1 MAKIKIAQ
9 SIFRDYDIR
18 EVYPGEVNKET
29 YYILGRAIASY
40 LKVREISVGYDARLS
55 SKELFAG
62 LTAGLTDQGTDVIDL
77 GMISTEMNYYASGRY
92 GFPASIIISASH
104 NPPQYNG
111 LKIVKKG
118 VVPLHGTF
126 GLPEIKELALK
137 GQFPEVSA
145 KGKIRQMDIYNDWIA
160 HLLTFINPEKIISLK
175 TVVDAGNGMAGPT
188 WEKIAKKIKL
198 NIIPLFFEPDGH
210 FPNHLPDPLNPRN
223 LESLGRKIRETQ
235 ADCGIA
241 LDGDA
246 DRMFVVDDKGK
257 FLPGSITCAILAE
270 HLLSKKGPAKVL
282 YSVTSGK
289 IVAEIVGKMKGKAIK
304 TRVGHSYIK
313 TEMKKQN
320 ALFAGEHSGHFYF
333 RDNYFAD
340 SSTIAGLLMLEFL
353 AEKKNKLSEIRQK
366 YEKYVSSGE
375 INFEVDTPDTF
386 LDNLTEY
393 YTKRNPDLIDG
404 VTVDFGSWWFNVR
417 SSKTEALVR
426 LNMEA
431 ENRQLFKEKLTDIM
445 AVLQELGAR
454 EKKG

>member
-18 EVYPGEVNKET
+18 GVYPTQVNEET
-29 YYILGRAIASY
+29 YYILGRAIALY
-40 LKVREISVGYDARLS
+40 LKVREISIGYDARLS
-55 SKELFAG
+55 SKELFAS
-62 LTAGLTDQGTDVIDL
+62 LTAGITDQGTDVVNL
-77 GMISTEMNYYASGRY
+77 GMISTEMNYFASGKY
-92 GFPASIIISASH
+92 GFPASIIVSASH
-104 NPPQYNG
+104 NPPEYNG

-118 VVPLHGTF
+118 VVPLHGHF
-126 GLPEIKELALK
+126 GLPQIKQLAFK
-137 GQFPEVSA
+137 GQFPTASR
-145 KGKIRQMDIYNDWIA
+145 KGKIRRMDIYNDWIS
-160 HLLTFINPEKIISLK
+160 HLQTFINPNKITSLR
-175 TVVDAGNGMAGPT
+175 VVIDAGNGMAGPT
-188 WEKIAKKIKL
+188 WKKIAKKINL

-223 LESLGRKIRETQ
+223 LISLQQKISESG

-246 DRMFVVDDKGK
+246 DRMFVVDDKAK
-257 FLPGSITCAILAE
+257 LLSGSITCAILAE
-270 HLLSKKGPAKVL
+270 HLLSKKGPAKIL

-289 IVAEIVGKMKGKAIK
+289 IVAEIVGKMKGKSIK

-340 SSTIAGLLMLEFL
+340 SSTIAGLLVLEFL
-353 AEKKNKLSEIRQK
+353 AEKKGKLSEIRQK

-375 INFEVDTPDTF
+375 INFEVDIPDAF
-386 LDNLTEY
+386 LNNLTEY
-393 YTKRNPDLIDG
+393 YGKQNPELIDG

-417 SSKTEALVR
+417 ASKTEPLVR

-431 ENRQLFKEKLTDIM
+431 ENRKLFKEKLTDIL

-454 EKKG
+454 KKKG

>member
-1 MAKIKIAQ
+1 MNIAP

-18 EVYPGEVNKET
+18 GVYPTQVNKET
-29 YYILGRAIASY
+29 YYILGRSIASY
-40 LKVREISVGYDARLS
+40 LKVKEISVGYDARLS
-55 SKELFAG
+55 SKELFSS
-62 LTAGLTDQGTDVIDL
+62 LVSGLTDQGTDIIVL
-77 GMISTEMNYYASGRY
+77 GMISTEMNYFASGKY

-118 VVPLHGTF
+118 VVPLHGSF

-137 GQFPEVSA
+137 GQFPQASV
-145 KGKIRQMDIYNDWIA
+145 KGKIREMDIYNDWIS
-160 HLLTFINPEKIISLK
+160 HLLTFINPEKIKSLK

-188 WEKIAKKIKL
+188 WKKIAQKIKL

-223 LESLGRKIRETQ
+223 LESLQRKIRETQ

-246 DRMFVVDDKGK
+246 DRMFAVDDKAN
-257 FLPGSITCAILAE
+257 LLSGSITCAILAE
-270 HLLSKKGPAKVL
+270 HLLSKKGPAKIL

-289 IVAEIVGKMKGKAIK
+289 IVAETVGKMKGTAIK

-340 SSTIAGLLMLEFL
+340 SSTIAGLLLLEFL
-353 AEKKNKLSEIRQK
+353 AEKKAKLSHVRQK

-375 INFEVDTPDTF
+375 INFEVDTTDAF
-386 LDNLTEY
+386 LNNLTVY
-393 YTKRNPDLIDG
+393 YVKQNPDLLDG

-417 SSKTEALVR
+417 ASKTEPLIR

-431 ENRQLFKEKLTDIM
+431 ENRELFKEKLTDLM

-454 EKKG
+454 EK